1 MAEDSAE
8 TGAELFGGGDDFQG
22 TERRQALLDEY
33 KLFVGTM
40 ENAVARRQR
49 VNSFYLTGHSI
60 LVGAIGVMIQQA
72 LKESNTL
79 FGVWPL
85 AAVGILLC
93 VNWRRILQNYQQLN
107 AAKFE
112 VLHHLEKRLPAALFK
127 AEWAALDRGTGP
139 RKYKPISGVEKGV
152 ATAFMVLYGLALA
165 GTLAWWIYVGW
176 GTC

>member
-72 LKESNTL
+72 LK
-79 FGVWPL
+79 V
-85 AAVGILLC
+85 AVAQLQGREGSE
-93 VNWRRILQNYQQLN
+93 VNVDRR
-107 AAKFE
+107 
-112 VLHHLEKRLPAALFK
+112 
-127 AEWAALDRGTGP
+127 
-139 RKYKPISGVEKGV
+139 
-152 ATAFMVLYGLALA
+152 
-165 GTLAWWIYVGW
+165 
-176 GTC
+176 